1 MIKEDILKQEYKEIA
16 DLAIRMENNVKEAIT
31 LYNEVKRLNNMKLVE
46 DNLFNLQFVINWQDE
61 LNKVSITNVE
71 DC

>member
-1 MIKEDILKQEYKEIA
+1 MIKEDILKQEYTEIA

-31 LYNEVKRLNNMKLVE
+31 LYNEVKRLNNMKLVK

>member
-1 MIKEDILKQEYKEIA
+1 
-16 DLAIRMENNVKEAIT
+16 MENNVKEAIT

>member
-1 MIKEDILKQEYKEIA
+1 MIKEDILKQEYTEIA

-31 LYNEVKRLNNMKLVE
+31 LYNEVKRLNDMKLVE

-61 LNKVSITNVE
+61 LNKVSITNAE

>member
-1 MIKEDILKQEYKEIA
+1 MIKEDILKQEYTEIA

-31 LYNEVKRLNNMKLVE
+31 LYNEVKRLNNMKLIE

-61 LNKVSITNVE
+61 LNKVSITNAE

>member
-1 MIKEDILKQEYKEIA
+1 MIKEDILKQEYTEIA
-16 DLAIRMENNVKEAIT
+16 DLSIRMENNVKEAIT

>member
-1 MIKEDILKQEYKEIA
+1 MIKEDILKQEYAEIA
-16 DLAIRMENNVKEAIT
+16 DLATRMENNVKEAIT